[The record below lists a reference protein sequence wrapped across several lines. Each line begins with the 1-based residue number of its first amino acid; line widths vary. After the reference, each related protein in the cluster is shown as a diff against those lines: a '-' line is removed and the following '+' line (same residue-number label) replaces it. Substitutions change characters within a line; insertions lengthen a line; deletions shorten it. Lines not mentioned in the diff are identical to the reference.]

1 MVNNPR
7 LARLIDLVPFI
18 SVNQGISISELATK
32 FGVSSAEIEKDLW
45 LLYMCGLP
53 GQTPL
58 ELMEFEFEDGY
69 VTVRNA
75 DELKHPRS
83 LTQTEIATLVIG
95 LEILQSRGS
104 EAAENLKQ
112 RLIAM
117 LKTKVDFQPTA
128 AEKFLPEITKA
139 IQGNFV
145 LKINYSGK
153 SREVIPFQTYQ
164 DGSDLYLRAFCKIAN
179 DWRTFKISKI
189 QELELT
195 ERNEMIPNLV
205 PTSVNLIT
213 TRIRVHHSARR
224 VRELLGGVDEI
235 QVYSVDWLIS
245 QVIALAGAVELLDPE
260 MRSVLRARVVASQN
274 QYL

>member
-18 SVNQGISISELATK
+18 SANQGIPIAELANK
-32 FGVSSAEIEKDLW
+32 FDVSTAEIEKDLW

-75 DELKHPRS
+75 DELRYPRS

-104 EAAENLKQ
+104 DGAEKLKQ
-112 RLIAM
+112 RLISM
-117 LKTKVDFQPTA
+117 LKTKVDFQPSAT
-128 AEKFLPEITKA
+128 ERFLPEIIKA
-139 IQGNFV
+139 IQENLV
-145 LKINYSGK
+145 LKISYSGK
-153 SREVIPFQTYQ
+153 FREVIPFETYQ
-164 DGSDLYLRAFCKIAN
+164 DGSELYLRAFCKIAN
-179 DWRTFKISKI
+179 DRRTFKISKI

-195 ERNEMIPNLV
+195 DCNELIPNLV

-213 TRIRVHHSARR
+213 TRITVHHSARR

-245 QVIALAGAVELLDPE
+245 QVIALAGAVELLDPK
-260 MRSVLRARVVASQN
+260 MRSALEARVVASQN

>member
-18 SVNQGISISELATK
+18 SANQGIPIAELANK
-32 FGVSSAEIEKDLW
+32 FDVSTAEIEKDLW

-75 DELKHPRS
+75 DELRYPRS

-104 EAAENLKQ
+104 DGAEKLKQ
-112 RLIAM
+112 RLISM
-117 LKTKVDFQPTA
+117 LKTKVDFQPSAT
-128 AEKFLPEITKA
+128 ERFLPEIIKA
-139 IQGNFV
+139 IQENLV
-145 LKINYSGK
+145 LKISYSGK
-153 SREVIPFQTYQ
+153 FREVIPFETYQ
-164 DGSDLYLRAFCKIAN
+164 DGSELYLRAFCKIAN
-179 DWRTFKISKI
+179 DRRTFKISKI

-195 ERNEMIPNLV
+195 DCNELIPNLV

-245 QVIALAGAVELLDPE
+245 QVIALAGAVELLDPK
-260 MRSVLRARVVASQN
+260 MRSALEARVVASQN